1 LPVKNRLKPLIDRL
15 ETRTLLA
22 LFCLVGALWAFL
34 FLAGEVSEGETST
47 LDKLLIMM
55 LRVNGNETAPIGSL
69 WFQDAM
75 RDVTALGSF
84 PFLVMLTIAA
94 TLGLILHDKWREGAI
109 LVVTALCS
117 QASIEILKAFYN
129 RPRPD
134 NMLHGVHVFSPS
146 FPSGH
151 SAEST
156 AIFLTLASLIAMLE
170 RKTAAKVLPYAVAII
185 TIAGVG
191 FSRVYLGVH
200 WPTDVLG
207 GWVLGTGWAL
217 LGWLFLQR
225 PHANKT

>member
-1 LPVKNRLKPLIDRL
+1 VKNRLKPLIDRL

-22 LFCLVGALWAFL
+22 LFCLAGALWAFL
-34 FLAGEVSEGETST
+34 FLAGEISEGETST
-47 LDKLLIMM
+47 LDRHLIML
-55 LRVNGNETAPIGSL
+55 LRVNGNEAAPIGSL

-75 RDVTALGSF
+75 RDVTALGGF
-84 PFLVMLTIAA
+84 PFLVMLTIVAA
-94 TLGLILHDKWREGAI
+94 LGLILHSKRRESAI

-117 QASIEILKAFYN
+117 QASIEILKAFYD

-134 NMLHGVHVFSPS
+134 TILHGVHVYSPS

-170 RKTAAKVLPYAVAII
+170 GKTAAKVLPYAVAII
-185 TIAGVG
+185 IIAGVG

-207 GWVLGTGWAL
+207 GWVLGAGWAL
-217 LGWLFLQR
+217 LAWLFLQR
-225 PHANKT
+225 PNVNRT